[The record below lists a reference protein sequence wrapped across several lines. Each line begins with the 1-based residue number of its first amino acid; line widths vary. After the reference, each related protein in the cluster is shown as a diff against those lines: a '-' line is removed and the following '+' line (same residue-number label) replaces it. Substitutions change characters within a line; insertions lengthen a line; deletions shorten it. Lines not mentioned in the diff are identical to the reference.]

1 MQVLLEPAMTGL
13 VAAQRIALLP
23 GAFEGPQDFQRAGFA
38 QAVRRR
44 GLPLDLALVNPDP
57 QHLADRSILQ
67 RLRQEVVLP
76 ARAAGCQSVWLAGIS
91 LGGFLA
97 LAYAME
103 FPGEVDGLCL
113 LAPYLGS
120 RIIGSEI
127 AQAGGLG
134 AWQPGPISADDEERR
149 IWQFIRNLRGT
160 RLGLYLGYGRA
171 DRFADTLTLMVEM
184 LPAAAV
190 DVVEGGHDWAAWTT
204 LWGNFLDRRCGD
216 ATGARPDD

>member
-1 MQVLLEPAMTGL
+1 MQALLEQAKADQ
-13 VAAQRIALLP
+13 VAPQRIALLP

-38 QAVRRR
+38 QVVRRR
-44 GLPLDLALVNPDP
+44 GLQLDLVLVHPDP

-67 RLRQEVVLP
+67 RLRRDVVLP

-91 LGGFLA
+91 LGGYLA

-120 RIIGSEI
+120 RIVGSEI
-127 AQAGGLG
+127 ARAGGLA
-134 AWQPGPISADDEERR
+134 AWKPGPIGAEDEERR
-149 IWQFIRNLRGT
+149 IWQFIRTLRDT
-160 RLGLYLGYGRA
+160 RLSVYLGYGRA

-184 LPAAAV
+184 LPAASV
-190 DVVEGGHDWAAWTT
+190 DVVDGGHDWAAWTT
-204 LWGNFLDRRCGD
+204 LWGNFLDRRFGD
-216 ATGARPDD
+216 ATGMRPD